1 MAAPGFN
8 KDRDKAYSRIL
19 GLIQRH
25 IDALP
30 ATLVTDLHA
39 FSTSSAKDGAGRESW
54 SLYAAGIAHLKNGA
68 PGKKPG
74 LLHEAL
80 AKASI
85 RNSGL
90 AAGLG
95 IHPPV
100 YEQVCG
106 LPLLKNGTDHAVFM
120 TRRLL
125 EGAEA
130 DLALSRR
137 QIASGLATHN
147 PAEAFG
153 EAMLFAH
160 DPELEKIARAAKIG
174 AGSLVPAGDLAAM
187 RKQMVLCFNFLMD
200 AYAEAGR
207 ELKKELKSLK

>member
-1 MAAPGFN
+1 MANSGFG
-8 KDRDKAYSRIL
+8 KDRDRAYSQIL
-19 GLIQRH
+19 AIIQRH
-25 IDALP
+25 IDSLP
-30 ATLVTDLHA
+30 ASLVTGLHA
-39 FSTSSAKDGAGRESW
+39 FSTAGAKDGAGRESW
-54 SLYAAGIAHLKNGA
+54 GLYAAGISHLKSGA

-74 LLHEAL
+74 ALHEAL

-95 IHPPV
+95 ISPPI
-100 YEQVCG
+100 YERVCG
-106 LPLLKNGTDHAVFM
+106 LPLLKNGKDEALFM

-125 EGAEA
+125 EGAAA

-137 QIASGLATHN
+137 QIASGLASHS
-147 PAEAFG
+147 PADAFG
-153 EAMLFAH
+153 DTALFAH
-160 DPELEKIARAAKIG
+160 DPELEKIARAARLKT
-174 AGSLVPAGDLAAM
+174 GSDVPASDLAAM

-207 ELKKELKSLK
+207 ELKKELKTLK